1 MRDFSSSIMSEE
13 AKGTGEYIFM
23 NRGKH
28 AKEDNSSSGED
39 RFEIGP
45 RRFVEVTKFKGSK
58 YVNVREYYRDGDRW
72 MPSKKGIALRPDE
85 FHMLMESNARVKLE
99 GLARGTTSA
108 CEGSG
113 GKDEYFFA
121 V

>member
-1 MRDFSSSIMSEE
+1 MVITYVFYISLETHLWRVVRFIMAE
-13 AKGTGEYIFM
+13 GTGEYIFM
-23 NRGKH
+23 NRGKR
-28 AKEDNSSSGED
+28 AREDTSSSGED

-85 FHMLMESNARVKLE
+85 FHMLMECNATVWL
-99 GLARGTTSA
+99 LATS
-108 CEGSG
+108 
-113 GKDEYFFA
+113 
-121 V
+121 